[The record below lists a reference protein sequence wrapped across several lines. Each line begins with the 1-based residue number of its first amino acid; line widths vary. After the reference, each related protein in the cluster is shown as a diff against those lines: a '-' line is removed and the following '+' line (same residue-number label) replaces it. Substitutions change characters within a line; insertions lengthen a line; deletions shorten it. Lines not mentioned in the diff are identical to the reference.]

1 MEVDQMKH
9 ELPCAAARDLL
20 PNYLEGLTS
29 EETNQLLEDHLA
41 ACPDCAAHRAAM
53 AGEAAETGETAEQ
66 TREVDYLKKVKRR
79 GGRRVALAVLCT
91 VLLFVAGAAAK
102 VFIIG
107 TPAQEQELFV
117 AQYTETDGVLT
128 LTVSTPSSAAAY
140 RGWTVDMADGVA
152 DIHARSVL
160 VSPLFP
166 SGVGRVEVPLEGV
179 QEIRLCGRTVW
190 QDGMLIQERTARL
203 YAVRTPYVGD
213 ITALERIDSALN
225 LRSCLGDHTHQ
236 LHTLNEPYRWTLDFT
251 GGASAVLPTE
261 TACLTG
267 GSGADRFSALMPHYA
282 AQMLALV
289 ENLSEVGW
297 LWTDGNG
304 ETHESFITLE
314 QVNALLP
321 EWTAACNTAHGT
333 DWEAPSSVKDCA
345 ASTAALQIL
354 LAISDP

>member
-29 EETNQLLEDHLA
+29 EETNQLLEAHLA
-41 ACPDCAAHRAAM
+41 ACPDCAAHKAAM
-53 AGEAAETGETAEQ
+53 AGEAAETSETAEQ
-66 TREVDYLKKVKRR
+66 TREVDYLKQVKRR

-91 VLLFVAGAAAK
+91 ALLFVAGLAAK
-102 VFIIG
+102 VFVIG
-107 TPAQEQELFV
+107 SPAQEQELFA
-117 AQYTETDGVLT
+117 AQFSETDGVLT

-140 RGWTVDMADGVA
+140 RGWTVDMDDGVA

-166 SGVGRVEVPLEGV
+166 SGEGRVEVPLEGL

-203 YAVRTPYVGD
+203 YDARTPYVGD
-213 ITALERIDSALN
+213 ISALERIDGALN

-251 GGASAVLPTE
+251 GG
-261 TACLTG
+261 
-267 GSGADRFSALMPHYA
+267 SGTDRFSALMPHYA

-304 ETHESFITLE
+304 ETREAFITLE

-321 EWTAACNTAHGT
+321 EWTAACNAAHGT

-345 ASTAALQIL
+345 ASPAALQIL
-354 LAISDP
+354 LAISDPLG

>member
-1 MEVDQMKH
+1 MMNH
-9 ELPCAAARDLL
+9 EFSCAVARDLL
-20 PNYLEGLTS
+20 PSYLEGLTS
-29 EETNQLLEDHLA
+29 EETNQLLEAHLSS
-41 ACPDCAAHRAAM
+41 CPDCAARRAAM
-53 AGEAAETGETAEQ
+53 AGETVESARTAEQ
-66 TREVDYLKKVKRR
+66 TREVDYLKQVKRR

-91 VLLFVAGAAAK
+91 ALLFVAGAAAK

-117 AQYTETDGVLT
+117 AQYSETDGVLT

-140 RGWTVDMADGVA
+140 RDWTVDMADGVA

-166 SGVGRVEVPLEGV
+166 SGEGRVEVPLEGV

-203 YAVRTPYVGD
+203 YDARTPYVGD
-213 ITALERIDSALN
+213 ISALEHIDSALN

-251 GGASAVLPTE
+251 GGTSTVLPTE
-261 TACLTG
+261 TAGDCLTG
-267 GSGADRFSALMPHYA
+267 GSGTDRFSALMPHYA

-304 ETHESFITLE
+304 ETHEDFITLE

-321 EWTAACNTAHGT
+321 EWTAAYNATHGT
-333 DWEAPSSVKDCA
+333 DWEAPSGVKDCA
-345 ASTAALQIL
+345 ASPAALQTL